1 MYDADS
7 QDLLSVRLETAVT
20 GTKDWTKC
28 EYEFDVPIE
37 AYAISIGA
45 TIDGSGEMYLGGF
58 FDFGLVALPGSGA
71 IACRSRSLK
80 VDARSTE

>member
-7 QDLLSVRLETAVT
+7 QDLLSVRLEPTVT
-20 GTKDWTKC
+20 GTKDWTQC

-45 TIDGSGEMYLGGF
+45 TIDGAGEMYAGG
-58 FDFGLVALPGSGA
+58 
-71 IACRSRSLK
+71 LK
-80 VDARSTE
+80 FETIEST